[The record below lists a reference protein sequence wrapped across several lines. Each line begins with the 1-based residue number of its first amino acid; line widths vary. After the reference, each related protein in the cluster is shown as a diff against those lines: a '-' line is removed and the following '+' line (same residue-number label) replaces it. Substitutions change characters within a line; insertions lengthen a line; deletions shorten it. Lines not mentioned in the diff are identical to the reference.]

1 LDSSFYSP
9 GGHQPEGVVFEA
21 VRSFEPIVLA
31 MALSSKFSAVVGR
44 QTGWGLRRRGLE
56 TFAAVTSAPPA
67 FVAFTPSA
75 PSAPRYEEPKP
86 RSWTDKFKDV
96 WQVPPTPMRM
106 LNKSMY
112 AKLEGHSPGGSIK
125 DRTISAMLL
134 NMLDQGSLDPRDDTA
149 ILVTSGSAGVSLL
162 KLHEVFSLM
171 GVNLNI
177 VIAMPKA
184 YVHKEIPN
192 EIFETPHVRV
202 FEDVASMK
210 ADMQKFAV
218 AGQARMLLLP
228 GAFIDA
234 QREMATLSTQ
244 EGWSLLDQHFDDTCR
259 QAHRETADQI
269 MAQCPDVT
277 DVVVGTGTGATA
289 AGLVDFLPP
298 YVKVHARPAPIGVV
312 DGLTDVRRYNN
323 FCQANT
329 LSGYASGEFP
339 AEMIAD
345 ETDKLTEEGVF
356 AGPSSACTY
365 WLAKEVAK
373 KNPGGKIVFMCAD
386 GVQK

>member
-1 LDSSFYSP
+1 MTAVKTTSVPFAPLS
-9 GGHQPEGVVFEA
+9 VV
-21 VRSFEPIVLA
+21 
-31 MALSSKFSAVVGR
+31 
-44 QTGWGLRRRGLE
+44 
-56 TFAAVTSAPPA
+56 
-67 FVAFTPSA
+67 
-75 PSAPRYEEPKP
+75 PSAPRTEQPK
-86 RSWTDKFKDV
+86 SISFADQFKAV
-96 WQVPPTPMRM
+96 WQVPPTPMRKVHE
-106 LNKSMY
+106 NVY

-134 NMLDQGSLDPRDDTA
+134 NMLDQGSLDPRGDTA

-171 GVNLNI
+171 GVHLNI

-184 YVHKEIPN
+184 YVHKEQPN
-192 EIFETPHVRV
+192 LIFETPGVRV

-210 ADMQKFAV
+210 ADMQKFPL

-234 QREMATLSTQ
+234 QREMAAVSAQ
-244 EGWSLLDQHFDDTCR
+244 EGWSLLDQHYDDTCR

-269 MAQCPDVT
+269 ISQCPDVT

-298 YVKVHARPAPIGVV
+298 HVKVHARPAPIGVV
-312 DGLTDVRRYNN
+312 DGLTDVRRYSN
-323 FCQANT
+323 FCSADT
-329 LSGYASGEFP
+329 LSGYADGEFP
-339 AEMIAD
+339 AEMIAE
-345 ETDKLTEEGVF
+345 ETKQLVEKGVF

-365 WLAKEVAK
+365 WLAKEVVK
-373 KNPGGKIVFMCAD
+373 HNPESKIVFVCAD
-386 GVQK
+386 GVQE